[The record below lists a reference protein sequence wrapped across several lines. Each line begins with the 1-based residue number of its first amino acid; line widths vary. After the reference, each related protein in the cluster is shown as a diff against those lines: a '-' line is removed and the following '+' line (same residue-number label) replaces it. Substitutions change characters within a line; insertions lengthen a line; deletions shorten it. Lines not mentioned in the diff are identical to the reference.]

1 MRRLTIGIAV
11 LLAGLTGC
19 FDGFLNESAS
29 GFRNR
34 PVDVPDLPPATLASA
49 ARVDQVGR
57 QLVTGSPFLGLEP
70 TFHTFGSQKPE
81 IYHPD
86 SGGIFV
92 TDGLVQQCKSDA
104 ELAAVLASELAE
116 MASERRA
123 SDRLR
128 KREPLQPLR
137 DAAALSPGG
146 MASDQNQL
154 GTQALV
160 DRPDRKPAPA
170 ADTKV
175 RAREILESAGFDP
188 KVLDTIEPILKET
201 RRHHGLP
208 DALGGGRAEPPRWSN

>member
-1 MRRLTIGIAV
+1 MRRTQLAV
-11 LLAGLTGC
+11 VTLLIGLTGC
-19 FDGFLNESAS
+19 FDGFLNESVS

-34 PVDVPDLPPATLASA
+34 PVEVPDLPPATLAAA
-49 ARVDQVGR
+49 ARVDQIGR
-57 QLVTGSPFLGLEP
+57 QLVTGNPFLGIEP

-86 SGGIFV
+86 SGGVFV

-116 MASERRA
+116 MADERRA

-137 DAAALSPGG
+137 DAAALTPGG
-146 MASDQNQL
+146 VASDQNQL
-154 GTQALV
+154 GTQALI
-160 DRPDRKPAPA
+160 DRADRKPAPA
-170 ADTKV
+170 ADSKA

-188 KVLDTIEPILKET
+188 RALDAIEPILKET

-208 DALGGGRAEPPRWSN
+208 DALGGGRAERPRWSN